1 MYKTIASL
9 IIWPIWIFYMLASL
23 ILLFFSLYLVPK
35 KYFYFLLRIWCW
47 CACFFAGQ
55 WLKKEGKAPMVD
67 EGPYLYMFNH
77 VSLFD
82 QFMVSA
88 FLGHYVTAV
97 AALEQFKC
105 PIWGSVGRKYGAIPI
120 VRTKINKAINALNK
134 AEKEINKGISIII
147 APEGTRTTTGEI
159 GDFKKGPFH
168 LASNTG
174 ATIIPIGLIGAFE
187 AKKKTDWRLKPGVLI
202 TRFGKPIHKK
212 EYEGLSIN
220 EMRDMVKGK
229 IIELINKG

>member
-1 MYKTIASL
+1 M
-9 IIWPIWIFYMLASL
+9 IFSN
-23 ILLFFSLYLVPK
+23 
-35 KYFYFLLRIWCW
+35 FL
-47 CACFFAGQ
+47 
-55 WLKKEGKAPMVD
+55 E
-67 EGPYLYMFNH
+67 E
-77 VSLFD
+77 
-82 QFMVSA
+82 
-88 FLGHYVTAV
+88 
-97 AALEQFKC
+97 
-105 PIWGSVGRKYGAIPI
+105 
-120 VRTKINKAINALNK
+120 KINRCCSKFKVVVFKGNRMSHLLSINSDKGKAINALNK

-220 EMRDMVKGK
+220 EMRDMVKEK

>member
-1 MYKTIASL
+1 
-9 IIWPIWIFYMLASL
+9 
-23 ILLFFSLYLVPK
+23 
-35 KYFYFLLRIWCW
+35 
-47 CACFFAGQ
+47 
-55 WLKKEGKAPMVD
+55 MVA
-67 EGPYLYMFNH
+67 
-77 VSLFD
+77 
-82 QFMVSA
+82 A

-97 AALEQFKC
+97 AALEQFKW

-134 AEKEINKGISIII
+134 AEKAINKGISIII